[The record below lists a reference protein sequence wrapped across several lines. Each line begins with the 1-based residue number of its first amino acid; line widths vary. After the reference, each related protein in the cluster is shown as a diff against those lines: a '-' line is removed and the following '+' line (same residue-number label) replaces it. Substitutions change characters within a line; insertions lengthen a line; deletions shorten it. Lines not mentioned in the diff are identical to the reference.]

1 MVKNL
6 DVMVTSEVTSDAITH
21 NLNICLHFTK
31 SLSSLVL
38 KIPPSSY
45 IPVLTCFF
53 FVIRSIH
60 ESDKIAKKLI
70 SQIQL
75 VNFFPKLS
83 VRRLL
88 ICYST

>member
-1 MVKNL
+1 M
-6 DVMVTSEVTSDAITH
+6 SAVTSDVIKH
-21 NLNICLHFTK
+21 NLNVCLHFTK
-31 SLSSLVL
+31 FLLTLVL

-53 FVIRSIH
+53 SVTRSID

-88 ICYST
+88 VSYST